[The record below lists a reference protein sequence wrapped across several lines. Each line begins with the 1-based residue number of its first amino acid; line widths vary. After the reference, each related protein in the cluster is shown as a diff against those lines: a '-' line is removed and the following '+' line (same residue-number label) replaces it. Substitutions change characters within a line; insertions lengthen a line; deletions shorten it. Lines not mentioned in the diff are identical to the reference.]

1 MKTTVVIPNYNGKDF
16 LKDCLDSL
24 QKGTIVPAIVVV
36 DNGSSDGSTAFIK
49 EHYPQVQVITFS
61 ENRGFS
67 AAVNAGIEYA
77 DTPYVFLLNNDTTV
91 HEDAVAC
98 LEREMDNHPNV
109 FSMEARMV
117 QMRNPDKLDSAGDF
131 YCALGWAFARGKDKP
146 YHTFEQKSKIF
157 SACAGAAVYRKS
169 YFEKTGLF
177 DDNHF
182 AYLEDVDIGYRA
194 QIYGYD
200 NYYVPEAIVYHV
212 GSGASGSRYNE
223 FKIRLS
229 ARNSIYLVYK
239 NMPLLQILLNLPFL
253 LLGYLVK
260 TLFFIKKGFGGTY
273 FNGLIKGFQLCCSKE
288 GRAHKVR
295 FLFRNI
301 KNYCYVQLQLWINI
315 IRRVVW

>member
-1 MKTTVVIPNYNGKDF
+1 MKTTVVIPNYNGKEF

-36 DNGSSDGSTAFIK
+36 DNGSSDGSTTFIK
-49 EHYPQVQVITFS
+49 EHYPQVQVIAFS

-67 AAVNAGIEYA
+67 AAVNTGIEYA

-98 LEREMDNHPNV
+98 LEREMDNHPNA

-117 QMRNPDKLDSAGDF
+117 QMKNPDKLDSAGDF

-146 YHTFEQKSKIF
+146 YHTFERKSKIF
-157 SACAGAAVYRKS
+157 SACAGAAIYRKS

-200 NYYVPEAIVYHV
+200 NYYIPEAIVYHV

-239 NMPLLQILLNLPFL
+239 NMPLLQILLNLPFF

-295 FLFRNI
+295 FSFRNI

>member
-1 MKTTVVIPNYNGKDF
+1 MKTTVVIPNYNGKEF

-36 DNGSSDGSTAFIK
+36 DNGSSDGSTTFIK
-49 EHYPQVQVITFS
+49 EHYPQVQVIAFS

-98 LEREMDNHPNV
+98 LEREMDNHPNA

-117 QMRNPDKLDSAGDF
+117 QMKNPDKLDSAGDF

-146 YHTFEQKSKIF
+146 YHTFERKSKIF
-157 SACAGAAVYRKS
+157 SACAGAAIYRKS

-194 QIYGYD
+194 RIYGYD
-200 NYYVPEAIVYHV
+200 NYYIPEAIVYHV

-239 NMPLLQILLNLPFL
+239 NMPFLQMLLNLPFL

-260 TLFFIKKGFGGTY
+260 TLFFIKKGFGRTY

-295 FLFRNI
+295 FSFRNI

>member
-1 MKTTVVIPNYNGKDF
+1 MKTTVVIPNYNGKEF

-49 EHYPQVQVITFS
+49 EHYPQVQVIAFS

-91 HEDAVAC
+91 HEDAVTC
-98 LEREMDNHPNV
+98 LEREMDNHPNA

-117 QMRNPDKLDSAGDF
+117 QMKNPDKLDSAGDF

-146 YHTFEQKSKIF
+146 YHTFERKSKIF
-157 SACAGAAVYRKS
+157 SACAGAAIYRKS

-200 NYYVPEAIVYHV
+200 NYYIPEAIVYHV

-239 NMPLLQILLNLPFL
+239 NMPLLQILLNLPFF

-295 FLFRNI
+295 FSFRNI

>member
-36 DNGSSDGSTAFIK
+36 DNGSSDGSTTFIK

-91 HEDAVAC
+91 HKDAVAC
-98 LEREMDNHPNV
+98 LEREMDNHPNA

-117 QMRNPDKLDSAGDF
+117 QMKNPDKLDSAGDF

-157 SACAGAAVYRKS
+157 SACAGAAIYRKS

-177 DDNHF
+177 DNNHF
-182 AYLEDVDIGYRA
+182 AYLEDVDVGYRA

-200 NYYVPEAIVYHV
+200 NYYIPEAIVYHV

-229 ARNSIYLVYK
+229 AKNSIYLVYK

-295 FLFRNI
+295 FSFRNI

>member
-16 LKDCLDSL
+16 LKDCLESL

-49 EHYPQVQVITFS
+49 EHYPRVQVITFS

-91 HEDAVAC
+91 DMDAVAR
-98 LEREMDNHPNV
+98 LEREMDNHPNA

-117 QMRNPDKLDSAGDF
+117 QMKNPDKLDSAGDF

-146 YHTFEQKSKIF
+146 YHAFERESKIF
-157 SACAGAAVYRKS
+157 SACAGAAIYRKS

-200 NYYVPEAIVYHV
+200 NYYIPEAIVYHV

-273 FNGLIKGFQLCCSKE
+273 FNGLIKGFQLCYSKE
-288 GRAHKVR
+288 GRAHKVQ
-295 FLFRNI
+295 FSFRNI

-315 IRRVVW
+315 IRRVVC

>member
-1 MKTTVVIPNYNGKDF
+1 M
-16 LKDCLDSL
+16 
-24 QKGTIVPAIVVV
+24 
-36 DNGSSDGSTAFIK
+36 
-49 EHYPQVQVITFS
+49 ITFS

-157 SACAGAAVYRKS
+157 SACAGAAIYRKS
-169 YFEKTGLF
+169 DFGKTGLF

-194 QIYGYD
+194 RIYGYD
-200 NYYVPEAIVYHV
+200 NYYIPEAIVYHV

-273 FNGLIKGFQLCCSKE
+273 FNGLIKGFQLCCSKD

-295 FLFRNI
+295 FSFRNI

>member
-1 MKTTVVIPNYNGKDF
+1 MKTTVVIPNYNGKEF

-49 EHYPQVQVITFS
+49 EHYPQVQVIAFS

-91 HEDAVAC
+91 HEDAVTC
-98 LEREMDNHPNV
+98 LEREMDNHPNA

-117 QMRNPDKLDSAGDF
+117 QMKNPDKLDSAGDF

-146 YHTFEQKSKIF
+146 YHTFERKSKIF
-157 SACAGAAVYRKS
+157 SACAGAAIYRKS

-194 QIYGYD
+194 RIYGYD
-200 NYYVPEAIVYHV
+200 NYYIPEAIVYHV

-239 NMPLLQILLNLPFL
+239 NMPFLQMLLNLPFL

-260 TLFFIKKGFGGTY
+260 TLFFIKKGFGRTY

-288 GRAHKVR
+288 GRTHKVR
-295 FLFRNI
+295 FSFRNI